1 MFKNVNYQ
9 LSTINRVLGFGIK
22 RFVCFDGQRDVN
34 WELRT
39 DPEGRGKME
48 DGRTITITKNEIQP
62 PSRGRKSKELETKLE

>member
-48 DGRTITITKNEIQP
+48 MEER
-62 PSRGRKSKELETKLE
+62 

>member
-9 LSTINRVLGFGIK
+9 LSTINRVLGCGIK

-39 DPEGRGKME
+39 AP
-48 DGRTITITKNEIQP
+48 QP
-62 PSRGRKSKELETKLE
+62 PLGGGRAKNLKLN

>member
-9 LSTINRVLGFGIK
+9 LSTINRVLGCGIK

-34 WELRT
+34 WKLRT
-39 DPEGRGKME
+39 APEGRGKME

-62 PSRGRKSKELETKLE
+62 PSNSPSKGRKS